1 MKASIFRNRPEIFNH
16 GFSLLVS
23 LLVHAGILYLMAAHF
38 VSVRILEFKDQ
49 VTPVVIVPPPPLE
62 LPKRARNPAN
72 LPAVIEGFPEF
83 LPSRTLPRE
92 AGVQPQEIPALEEPR
107 QAAAIEAFEPKF
119 SEGFRLDQ
127 APPGKPGIASADRLR
142 LPLSDRKKGPAE
154 ALARTPAP
162 PKDVDWRKYLS
173 SSTTGGRWSYT
184 SGSIRGKRVRGDLRG
199 RMTTSASVKR
209 YNLSPW
215 ASKVVEVIQKN
226 WDIPPAPPADTD
238 AAVEIVIVLQKS
250 GQVSNMEVVASSEDR
265 TFDQAAR
272 FAIELSSPLPPLPD
286 DFPAASLE
294 IALVFSIE

>member
-23 LLVHAGILYLMAAHF
+23 LLVHAGVLYLLAAHF
-38 VSVRILEFKDQ
+38 VSVRILEFKEQ
-49 VTPVVIVPPPPLE
+49 VTSVVIVPPPPLE

-83 LPSRTLPRE
+83 LPSRTLPQE
-92 AGVQPQEIPALEEPR
+92 AGLQPQEIPALEEPPEVG
-107 QAAAIEAFEPKF
+107 AIEAFEPKF

-173 SSTTGGRWSYT
+173 SSSTGGRWSYT
-184 SGSIRGKRVRGDLRG
+184 SGSIGGRRIRGNLRG

-209 YNLSPW
+209 YNLAPW

-226 WDIPPAPPADTD
+226 WDIPSARPADPD
-238 AAVEIVIVLQKS
+238 AAVEIVIVLQKG
-250 GQVSNMEVVASSEDR
+250 GQVSNMEVVSSSEDR